1 MTLTK
6 RKVTLIV
13 TMVVVSLSGLILV
26 QILLLG
32 SAMESKEQSFRR
44 NVFAALDLT
53 VRKLEAKEATTQI
66 MMFVD
71 SSCAEKPGQIQMTI
85 ATDCEINKDSILAD
99 SLAYFHNF
107 GSQCPI
113 EVKGDTLYYEVQS
126 PQKVTISVLN
136 LDSGTSSKIID
147 TFQNPGNYRTYI
159 GVFSPNSDRMA
170 YQYESDSGSFVFKS
184 GMGGLSHNP
193 ILPIPWRPNKV
204 ALVQRVL
211 ARMMTDEFVPIK
223 KRLREEQLDSLLSA
237 SLVEQG
243 IDLKYG
249 FGVSSIGN
257 DSLQIVQPPEYQ
269 AELRRS
275 DFRTRLF
282 PQDLISAP
290 SDLILYFPDRVNY
303 LWRQM
308 VPIMSA
314 TTIFVFVIVF
324 CFIYAVRV
332 ILRQRRFASQ
342 MTDFINNMTHEFKT
356 PISTVALA
364 CEAIARP
371 DVIGDANKV
380 TRFNRMI
387 QDETTRMRTQVDRI
401 LQMAV
406 LEEGDYELNLSE
418 IDCHKI
424 IEKAVENI
432 ALHIESRGGSIK
444 CDLRAKNP
452 VILADKVHLANI
464 IHNLLDNANKYS
476 PEKPLINI
484 SSNNIEGGIL
494 LNISDNGVG
503 LSEEDQKHVFD
514 KYYRVASG
522 NIHNIKG
529 FGLGLAYVKLM
540 VAAHS
545 GRINLQSQLGQGTT
559 LELFLPSDGPKEN
572 EK

>member
-13 TMVVVSLSGLILV
+13 AMVVVSLSGLILV
-26 QILLLG
+26 QIILLG

-71 SSCAEKPGQIQMTI
+71 SSFVKKPGKIQMTI
-85 ATDCEINKDSILAD
+85 ATDCNINKDSIFAD
-99 SLAYFHNF
+99 SLTFFHEF
-107 GSQCPI
+107 KSRSPI
-113 EVKGDTLYYEVQS
+113 EVEGDTMYYTVQS
-126 PQKVTISVLN
+126 PQKVTISILN

-147 TFQNPGNYRTYI
+147 TFQNAGKYCI
-159 GVFSPNSDRMA
+159 GVCSPDSNQIA

-184 GMGGLSHNP
+184 GMGGSSRNP

-237 SLVEQG
+237 SLIEQG

-249 FGVSSIGN
+249 FGVSSISN

-314 TTIFVFVIVF
+314 TTLFVFVIVF

-432 ALHIESRGGSIK
+432 ALHIESRGGNIK
-444 CDLRAKNP
+444 CDLRAENP
-452 VILADKVHLANI
+452 VILADKVHLTNI

-476 PEKPLINI
+476 PEKPLISI

-540 VAAHS
+540 VAAHG